1 MKLTG
6 HFTDFLNDIVNL
18 NPARLTR
25 LENSVSAIR
34 DVIRSSSWT
43 PRGRGFVEQGSWAHK
58 TIIKPL
64 ESKAFDADLLALI
77 DPVVGWE
84 AKDYI
89 NSLYDVFSNHATYK
103 EKVRRWDYCVTITY
117 ADDFKIDITPCIK
130 DKAFQAYAICNRNT
144 NAFVKSEPIQY
155 TEWLISKN
163 DLSKGNTFR
172 KATRILKYLRDIKG
186 NFTCPS
192 VLLTTLLGYRMSL
205 FDPFGSGFDDVP
217 TALKTIAGRLDDW
230 LQANPAKPVI
240 SNPSLQEED
249 FGRLWD
255 DDTQYG
261 NFRDKINLYRGWID
275 DAFDEAD
282 RDESIGKWR
291 RVFGEEFAK
300 SVDLEEAASIVT
312 KAVALAKAADAAL
325 VPPNEDMVNLLERYG
340 SRVIPPGILHLPY
353 MERPKWRVARQ
364 APIPV
369 TVRASL
375 YTGRNGTFVR
385 QVTDYQPLPKRCW
398 LKFDAVGS
406 MGAVWPN
413 DYEIKWRITNTDRE
427 AIGASALRGGF
438 YPSDD
443 KSSRWE
449 ALQYR
454 GLHLAEA
461 FVVRK
466 RDRTLVGSSAPFY
479 VVIE

>member
-6 HFTDFLNDIVNL
+6 HFADFLNDVVNL
-18 NPARLTR
+18 NPTRLTR
-25 LENSVSAIR
+25 LENSVSAIKE
-34 DVIRSSSWT
+34 VIRNSSWS
-43 PRGRGFVEQGSWAHK
+43 PRNRGFVEQGSWAHK

-64 ESKAFDADLLALI
+64 EDKAFDADLLALV

-84 AKDYI
+84 AKDYV

-130 DKAFQAYAICNRNT
+130 DRILPGYEICNRNT
-144 NAFVKSEPIQY
+144 NAFVRSEPVQY
-155 TEWLISKN
+155 TEWLIGRN
-163 DLSKGNTFR
+163 ALSKSNTFR
-172 KATRILKYLRDIKG
+172 KATRILKYMRGIKG

-192 VLLTTLLGYRMSL
+192 VLLTTLLGYRMSSA
-205 FDPFGSGFDDVP
+205 DPFGSEFDDVP
-217 TALKTIAGRLDDW
+217 TALKTIAGRLDNW
-230 LQANPAKPVI
+230 LQANLARPVV
-240 SNPSLQEED
+240 SNPSLQGED
-249 FGRLWD
+249 FGRLWA

-291 RVFGEEFAK
+291 RVLGEDFAK
-300 SVDLEEAASIVT
+300 SVDLQEAASVST
-312 KAVALAKAADAAL
+312 KAAVLAKAADSAL
-325 VPPNEDMVNLLERYG
+325 VPSGQDMVSLLVRYG
-340 SRVIPPGILHLPY
+340 SQVIPADIRHLPY
-353 MERPKWRVARQ
+353 MERPTWRVARQ
-364 APIPV
+364 TPIPV
-369 TVRASL
+369 TVRAAL
-375 YTGRNGTFVR
+375 YNGRNGRFVR
-385 QVTDYQPLPKRCW
+385 QVTDYQPLPKRYW

-406 MGAVWPN
+406 IGSVWPE

-427 AIGASALRGGF
+427 AIRASALRGAF
-438 YPSDD
+438 YPSNDS
-443 KSSRWE
+443 SSRWE
-449 ALQYR
+449 ELQYR